1 MKRTKKSGIVLIT
14 AAVICLVTAC
24 GGKGT
29 ERETGFLKPVE
40 EESSRRSEN
49 DAVQSTEPESTELE
63 SKESESAESEQS
75 TELESTEP
83 ESTEPEPTEESNEE
97 ENTEDAQ
104 ESSKDVTPSNGS
116 VDLSNVVTE
125 TTALEPAALG
135 QWIQSTAY
143 SAVSQQYE
151 TIYWRIVEITSDCQ
165 ADIDRYHGEKNHFYV
180 FDPLENEDFA
190 YRIATYEVYYPEDFH
205 ASSWGIGSPHI
216 SLYAK
221 NPNGGGIK
229 HKGVSYIGLGSCY
242 EIAEK
247 QEVFAGDV
255 YVGKVLYVM
264 IDDEVEYVF
273 EYRHKNFEDEYVE
286 DYAAIK

>member
-1 MKRTKKSGIVLIT
+1 MKSAKKPGVILIT

-49 DAVQSTEPESTELE
+49 DVVQSTEPESTE
-63 SKESESAESEQS
+63 SESTKPESTEPESTKQES

-83 ESTEPEPTEESNEE
+83 ESTEESKEE
-97 ENTEDAQ
+97 ENTENAQ
-104 ESSKDVTPSNGS
+104 EPSKDVTPGNGS
-116 VDLSNVVTE
+116 VDLSNVATE

-135 QWIQSTAY
+135 QWIQSTAHSY
-143 SAVSQQYE
+143 DSEQEE
-151 TIYWRIVEITSDCQ
+151 TIYWRIVDITSDCQ
-165 ADIDRYHGEKNHFYV
+165 EDIDRYHGEKNHFYV
-180 FDPLENEDFA
+180 FEPLENEDFA
-190 YRIATYEVYYPEDFH
+190 YRIATYEVYYPEDFPAGDKKIFSPYITLH
-205 ASSWGIGSPHI
+205 ARSP
-216 SLYAK
+216 K
-221 NPNGGGIK
+221 GGGIK
-229 HKGVSYIGLGSCY
+229 YKGVAYIGLGSCY

-264 IDDEVEYVF
+264 INDDVEYVF
-273 EYRHKNFEDEYVE
+273 SYSHKNDEGEYID